1 MTVDTVYKIMQF
13 AVNKNQNGYLT
24 PDQFNLIINQAQN
37 SYMAW
42 LLGET
47 QQFQYQVG
55 QPRVQYSISENTR
68 QKIQPFINTVTLSV
82 SSGFSAYPIDYQVT
96 DTMTNSNGI
105 DRIRY
110 AANNKLF
117 SFLKSKIDPV
127 ATNPVYSLGKTG
139 FNFYPSTLSSAIL
152 SYISVP
158 TQIVW
163 AYTLD
168 VNGRPVYN
176 PATPPSVNPKWYDS
190 DMLEIIVRALRLVGV
205 NLKDG
210 EVSQYANEI
219 KNGGQ

>member
-24 PDQFNLIINQAQN
+24 PDQFNLVINQGQL

-47 QQFQYQVG
+47 QQIQYQG
-55 QPRVQYSISENTR
+55 TQSRVQYSISENTR
-68 QKIQPFINTVTLSV
+68 QKIQPFITITNLTI
-82 SSGFSAYPIDYQVT
+82 SSGFSAYPIDYQLT
-96 DTMTNSNGI
+96 DTMTSSDGVN
-105 DRIRY
+105 RIRY
-110 AANNKLF
+110 AANNKLY

-127 ATNPVYSLGKTG
+127 ATNPVYTLSKNG
-139 FNFYPSTLSSAIL
+139 FTFYPNTLTSATL
-152 SYISVP
+152 AYVSVP
-158 TQIVW
+158 NTIVW

-168 VNGRPVYN
+168 GNGRPVYN
-176 PATPPSVNPKWYDS
+176 PSLSVNPKWYDS